1 MTHLIRVAIP
11 LIVSLASFS
20 VTLFTDR
27 TLLLR
32 FNPVAAG
39 AAIAAGNL
47 YWTFACVPVSLV
59 GFATTLVAQKHGRD
73 DADEQTRRLIAAGFW
88 LTVLASPM
96 FVLLAA
102 AAPWIFHWLG
112 HDEALATSEAT
123 YFRWMQLVAPA
134 GMLEATLGAYFVGRG
149 RAAPVM
155 WVNLA
160 SSTLNIVLDVWLIF
174 GGLGVPA
181 LGVAG
186 AAIATVA
193 AMWFK
198 AVVLAAMLLRQ
209 QPIGLWGGD
218 WRPRTTVQRAIAI
231 PGSTLGLQQMV
242 RSFLFSSMVVA
253 VGRIG
258 PVSLAAT
265 AAAMSVYQLLSIPLI
280 GLAGAVTV
288 LAGQA
293 TVGENSRR
301 RVSTVIRDGLVIG
314 LGYAVILAAVMT
326 LLPRPILL
334 AVAGKA
340 DDEIS
345 RQMVPAA
352 IGLLRLAGIFA
363 LSEATLL
370 IVTAVLKGIGRPFS
384 TLVAAVVATS
394 IGAAGLATLPAN
406 AELAVRAA
414 WWWLIGWSLLQS
426 APLAL
431 HLRRGPV
438 NA

>member
-1 MTHLIRVAIP
+1 MTQLIRVAVP

-20 VTLFTDR
+20 ITLFTDR

-32 FNPVAAG
+32 FDPVAAG

-59 GFATTLVAQKHGRD
+59 GFATTLVAQKHGRR
-73 DADEQTRRLIAAGFW
+73 DADEQTRRLIAGGVW
-88 LTVLASPM
+88 LTALATPFFLVLAI
-96 FVLLAA
+96 
-102 AAPWIFHWLG
+102 AAPWIFKLLG
-112 HDEALATSEAT
+112 HDGALAAMETT

-160 SSTLNIVLDVWLIF
+160 SSAVNIVLDVWLIF
-174 GGLGVPA
+174 GGLGVPP

-193 AMWFK
+193 AMWLK
-198 AVVLAAMLLRQ
+198 AAVLAAMLLRQ
-209 QPIGLWGGD
+209 QPAARWAGD
-218 WRPRTTVQRAIAI
+218 WQPRVAIGRAIAV

-258 PVSLAAT
+258 PVALAAT

-293 TVGENSRR
+293 SVAQDRN
-301 RVSTVIRDGLVIG
+301 RDVAAVVRSGLLLA
-314 LGYAVILAAVMT
+314 LGYALMLAAVMT
-326 LLPRPILL
+326 LLPRPILQ

-340 DDEIS
+340 EDEIS

-352 IGLLRLAGIFA
+352 IGLLRLAGVFA
-363 LSEATLL
+363 VSEATLL

-394 IGAAGLATLPAN
+394 IGAAGLTMLPGDAN
-406 AELAVRAA
+406 LAVRAA

-426 APLAL
+426 APLAF
-431 HLRRGPV
+431 HLRRRPIV
-438 NA
+438 A